1 MAVVMYA
8 WKFSLWTD
16 GSNAI
21 VLNSQLINL

>member
-16 GSNAI
+16 SSNAI
-21 VLNSQLINL
+21 LNSQLINL